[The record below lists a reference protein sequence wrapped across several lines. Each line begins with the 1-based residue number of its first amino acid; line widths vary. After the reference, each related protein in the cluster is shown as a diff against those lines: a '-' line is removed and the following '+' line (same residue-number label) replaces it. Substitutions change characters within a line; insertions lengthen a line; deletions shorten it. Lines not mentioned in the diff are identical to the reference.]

1 MSFQMTL
8 RLISA
13 AVGKLKIQEL
23 KEFAAVKIIK
33 DDLAVKMDELDKFIA
48 TIKRKEEADKKMEEI
63 NVERN
68 KTQTPSPQSVMKY
81 ANDPLFFMI
90 IRDILNLCKDTA
102 AQKKVNFVSWL
113 MFTVFFLDF
122 HN

>member
-1 MSFQMTL
+1 MCFQMNL

-13 AVGKLKIQEL
+13 AVGKLKIKEL

-48 TIKRKEEADKKMEEI
+48 IKRKEEADKKMAEI
-63 NVERN
+63 IVERN

-102 AQKKVNFVSWL
+102 AQKKGHGKSW
-113 MFTVFFLDF
+113 
-122 HN
+122 